1 MPYTIKTEGLTQV
14 EKLLNTL
21 GENAQAVASVG
32 LYEGA
37 GEMSEAIKSHAN
49 GIQTVPFHY
58 AVFIQRDASPEE
70 KAIVTNARVGIAKF
84 DKSGGGVNTSVGYSK
99 AGYATLAGRRKPI
112 PKIANAIN
120 SGTSFMRKQPFFRQ
134 AVNNAKER
142 VSDTI
147 VQKIEEKIEE
157 MKKQSGG

>member
-1 MPYTIKTEGLTQV
+1 MPYTIKTEGLAQV

-21 GENAQAVASVG
+21 GESAQAVASAGV
-32 LYEGA
+32 YEGA
-37 GEMSEAIKSHAN
+37 GVMSEAIKSYAN

-58 AVFIQRDASPEE
+58 AVFIQRDVSPEE

-99 AGYATLAGRRKPI
+99 AGYAILAGRRKAI

-134 AVNNAKER
+134 AVNNEKGR

-157 MKKQSGG
+157 LKNKSGG